1 MTVFTKTDAT
11 DEKAKDAK
19 PSAPEVV
26 ITDAVEQANEIIK
39 QNARFDRQETHDEY
53 FTRKKRSSSFG
64 PLSIVRLTPSPLCRT
79 PSPPRSYSP
88 EERER
93 RRISRHFNIAVV
105 IALILFSFVLGFTYR
120 AYVHS
125 SIMKSLFRSTTDEVV
140 VVNDEAAPVASP
152 QQAEVRTLDGRPI
165 AAMFVHDFKR
175 NLTAILDVNNRRCFI
190 KRFSHF
196 PAFVQRHMD
205 DLTEPEPIPP
215 SPVVNQYY
223 KVERRLKDRD
233 INRMNSMVVYRHC
246 AGRPAYMLSSRPGQQ
261 GEGLR
266 WKRSSSSEEP
276 RAIGE
281 HLEFVES
288 TNGVVYIDHISF

>member
-1 MTVFTKTDAT
+1 MTVFTKTEPG
-11 DEKAKDAK
+11 DEKPKEVK
-19 PSAPEVV
+19 PSAPEVI

-140 VVNDEAAPVASP
+140 VVNDATPPLSSP
-152 QQAEVRTLDGRPI
+152 QKAEVRTLDGRPI
-165 AAMFVHDFKR
+165 AAMFVHDFNK

-205 DLTEPEPIPP
+205 DLTEPEPIQP

-223 KVERRLKDRD
+223 KVERRLRDRD
-233 INRMNSMVVYRHC
+233 INRMNSIVVYRHC
-246 AGRPAYMLSSRPGQQ
+246 AGRPAYMLSSRPQQ
-261 GEGLR
+261 QEGLR
-266 WKRSSSSEEP
+266 WKRSSSSEALPSP
-276 RAIGE
+276 RSE
-281 HLEFVES
+281 HLEFVE
-288 TNGVVYIDHISF
+288 TINGAIFVDHISF